1 MTESPPR
8 RGVDLSRLDLGELD
22 SASDLH
28 FLEYAVELPI
38 LDQIRTK
45 ASSIIVGPKGSG
57 KTAIRLQLAATM
69 PSSQTIVVSE
79 ADSFDVSD
87 LRTNTPNE
95 IKKKIQAFLIGLV
108 VRHLNS
114 HLEFDTSSLQDF
126 TDTPVYSILAKV
138 ARSTKISPPFVSV
151 ALSDLFPEDKK
162 SSVAY
167 LLSGDLLG
175 RVADIIGSRPIL
187 LLIDDV
193 DSFVTSERSGKRTDV
208 LTQILY
214 AITDLN
220 LRLLRNHVW
229 ITAFIKSEIFKE
241 IRKSATEL
249 DKARNYIQNVAWTS
263 TDLRRVIERRI
274 EWNLGKQGVDSSC
287 LSNIFI
293 PSSEP
298 KVTEF
303 FQRLL
308 SMAVNGPRNAI
319 DLFKRCIDKAA
330 QRGGK
335 KISAKEIDDVAFQY
349 GSDVITSLSS
359 FYQNVYPEVDQLID
373 LLFREFDSEF
383 SRSNLEERIKSEFLN
398 KANVKQEFGQ
408 GWSTKCTAYRL
419 VEIFYEIGVIGVFNP
434 IRKTFVYSFEE
445 PDARLGVQDQL
456 GVHPGLR
463 IFLETQ

>member
-1 MTESPPR
+1 
-8 RGVDLSRLDLGELD
+8 
-22 SASDLH
+22 
-28 FLEYAVELPI
+28 
-38 LDQIRTK
+38 
-45 ASSIIVGPKGSG
+45 
-57 KTAIRLQLAATM
+57 
-69 PSSQTIVVSE
+69 
-79 ADSFDVSD
+79 
-87 LRTNTPNE
+87 
-95 IKKKIQAFLIGLV
+95 
-108 VRHLNS
+108 
-114 HLEFDTSSLQDF
+114 
-126 TDTPVYSILAKV
+126 LAKV
-138 ARSTKISPPFVSV
+138 VRSTKISPPFVSV

-162 SSVAY
+162 ASVAY
-167 LLSGDLLG
+167 LLSSDLLE
-175 RVADIIGSRPIL
+175 RLADIIGPRPIL

-263 TDLRRVIERRI
+263 ADLRRVIERRI

-293 PSSEP
+293 RRSEP
-298 KVTEF
+298 EVSEF

-319 DLFKRCIDKAA
+319 DLFKRCIDRAA
-330 QRGGK
+330 KRAGK
-335 KISAKEIDDVAFQY
+335 KLSSKEIDDVAFQY

-373 LLFREFDSEF
+373 LLFREFNSEF

-445 PDARLGVQDQL
+445 PDARLGAQDQL

-463 IFLETQ
+463 IFLETE